1 MGPNT
6 MTEDFPDRLKK
17 IRKSKGLSQSGLAK
31 KTGLMPAAVSHFETG
46 ERKPSLE
53 NLVKL
58 VDALSV
64 SSDYLLGRD
73 IARASSAAGK
83 LLRDFERLSL
93 KDQAVIQD
101 MTRLLLK
108 NSRKQ

>member
-1 MGPNT
+1 

-46 ERKPSLE
+46 QRRPSLD
-53 NLVKL
+53 NLMKL

-73 IARASSAAGK
+73 VAHASSATGK
-83 LLRDFERLSL
+83 LLRDFEKLSL
-93 KDQAVIQD
+93 KDQGVIQD
-101 MTRLLLK
+101 MTKLLLK
-108 NSRKQ
+108 KGRRQ

>member
-1 MGPNT
+1 
-6 MTEDFPDRLKK
+6 MTENFAERLKQ
-17 IRKSKGLSQSGLAK
+17 IRDSKGLSQSGLAK
-31 KTGLMPAAVSHFETG
+31 KTGLMPAAISHFETG
-46 ERKPSLE
+46 ERRPSLD
-53 NLVKL
+53 NLIKL
-58 VDALSV
+58 VDALAV

-101 MTRLLLK
+101 MTKLLLK
-108 NSRKQ
+108 KSQKQ

>member
-1 MGPNT
+1 

-31 KTGLMPAAVSHFETG
+31 KTGLMPAAISHFETG
-46 ERKPSLE
+46 ERRPSLD
-53 NLVKL
+53 NLIKL

-73 IARASSAAGK
+73 IARASSATGK
-83 LLRDFERLSL
+83 LLRDFEKLSL
-93 KDQAVIQD
+93 KDQGVIQD
-101 MTRLLLK
+101 MTKLLLK
-108 NSRKQ
+108 KGQKQ

>member
-1 MGPNT
+1 

-31 KTGLMPAAVSHFETG
+31 KTGLKPAAISHFETG
-46 ERKPSLE
+46 QRRPSLD
-53 NLVKL
+53 NLMKL

-64 SSDYLLGRD
+64 STDYLLGRD
-73 IARASSAAGK
+73 VARASSATGK
-83 LLRDFERLSL
+83 LLRDFEKLSL

-108 NSRKQ
+108 QSQKE

>member
-1 MGPNT
+1 

-31 KTGLMPAAVSHFETG
+31 KTGLMPAAISHFETG
-46 ERKPSLE
+46 ERRPSLD
-53 NLVKL
+53 NLIKL

-73 IARASSAAGK
+73 IARASSATGK
-83 LLRDFERLSL
+83 LLRDFEKLSL
-93 KDQAVIQD
+93 KDQGVIQD
-101 MTRLLLK
+101 MAKLLLK
-108 NSRKQ
+108 KGQKQ